1 MLNIGYRFVGNFISD
16 IFCYFALVMEL
27 PEEQHILRE
36 IARGNIKAFEQ
47 LFFDYQPRLVYFL
60 VGLTH
65 DKEVSRDISQDLFL
79 SIWKDREK
87 LKDVRSFSSYLF
99 QMARFTVYDYFD
111 RLAVSEK
118 YTNEFLLEASISQSE
133 EEALFA
139 RELQS
144 IISRTVEQMS
154 PQRKLIYQMSRE
166 QGLSND
172 EIATRLNISKRT
184 VENHLTAAL
193 AILRKVLYLFF
204 LTCLR

>member
-1 MLNIGYRFVGNFISD
+1 MKLS
-16 IFCYFALVMEL
+16 
-27 PEEQHILRE
+27 EEEYILKE
-36 IARGNIKAFEQ
+36 IAAGNVKAFEL
-47 LFFDYQPRLVYFL
+47 LFFSYQPRLVHFL

-65 DKEVSRDISQDLFL
+65 DKEVSRDIAQDLFL
-79 SIWKDREK
+79 ALWKDREK

-111 RLAVSEK
+111 RLVVSEK
-118 YTNEFLLEASISQSE
+118 YTNEFLMEASVSQSE

-144 IISRTVEQMS
+144 IISHTVEQMS

-184 VENHLTAAL
+184 VENHLTAVL

-204 LTCLR
+204 FVCLE

>member
-1 MLNIGYRFVGNFISD
+1 
-16 IFCYFALVMEL
+16 MEL
-27 PEEQHILRE
+27 PDEQNLLKE

-47 LFFDYQPRLVYFL
+47 LFFDYQPKLVYFL

-65 DKEVSRDISQDLFL
+65 DKEVSRDIAQDLFL
-79 SIWKDREK
+79 TLWKDRVK

-118 YTNEFLLEASISQSE
+118 YTNEYLLEISLSQSI

-139 RELQS
+139 HELQH
-144 IISRTVEQMS
+144 IIDRVVGEMS
-154 PQRKLIYQMSRE
+154 PQRKLVYQMSRE

-172 EIATRLNISKRT
+172 EIAVRLGISKRT
-184 VENHLTAAL
+184 VENHITAAL
-193 AILRKVLYLFF
+193 SILRKVIFLILLVYL
-204 LTCLR
+204 R

>member
-1 MLNIGYRFVGNFISD
+1 MLLRVSYGITRGTTYLEGDRKREYKSFRTAF
-16 IFCYFALVMEL
+16 FC
-27 PEEQHILRE
+27 
-36 IARGNIKAFEQ
+36 
-47 LFFDYQPRLVYFL
+47 YQPRLVYFL

-65 DKEVSRDISQDLFL
+65 DKEVSRDIAQDLFL
-79 SIWKDREK
+79 TLWKDREK

-139 RELQS
+139 RELQG
-144 IISRTVEQMS
+144 IISRIVEQMS

-204 LTCLR
+204 LVCLE